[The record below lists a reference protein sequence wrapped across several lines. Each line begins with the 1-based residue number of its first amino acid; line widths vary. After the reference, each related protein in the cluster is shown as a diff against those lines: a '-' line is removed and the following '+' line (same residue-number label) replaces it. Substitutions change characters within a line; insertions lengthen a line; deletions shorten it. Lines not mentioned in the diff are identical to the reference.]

1 MNPDFADL
9 VKLIQTER
17 GITKDLVLATIEEFL
32 IAAYNRTFG
41 TSENAVV
48 KFSESGGDVSIFA
61 RKAIVETDDLYDPVT
76 EIELSEA
83 LELNEDCEVGDE
95 LLIEIDPKNFDRGAI
110 QSAKQKARQSLREIQ
125 KDTLYSEFRGKVG
138 EMIIGYFQ
146 REKNGTIF
154 VDLGRIE
161 GILPRRFQSPREEYH
176 HGDRIKAMIAEV
188 KKAPTGLEIIL
199 SRSHGE
205 FVKRIFE
212 LEVPEIYDG
221 TVEIFK
227 IVREPGFRTK
237 VAVYSTREDVDPV
250 GSCVGLK
257 GVRIQAIVRE
267 LEGEKID
274 ILKYD
279 SDPIEFI
286 RNALGSAEVQDVVIL
301 DSSKRQALA
310 IVPEQQLS
318 LAIGKQGLN
327 VRLANRLVDWSI
339 DVKTETQ
346 FAEMD
351 VSKEVSRVASDLFSG
366 IDSGGE
372 EITKIGELPG
382 ISDRLVSVL
391 KENGIELIETLV
403 SLAKE
408 ELESLA
414 GLTPSDVEQI
424 QKIINDNVEIIE
436 DGEDEV
442 RRTEKGADDAGEK
455 TVDTYECPNCAQ
467 SITADMSACPNCG
480 VGLSFE
486 AEEVK
491 EQEDN

>member
-1 MNPDFADL
+1 MTSDFADL
-9 VKLIQTER
+9 VKLIQSER
-17 GITKDLVLATIEEFL
+17 GITEDLVLATVEEFL
-32 IAAYNRTFG
+32 IAAYKKTFG

-48 KFSESGGDVSIFA
+48 KFLESGSEVSIFA
-61 RKAIVETDDLYDPVT
+61 RKIIVEEDDLYNPVT

-95 LLIEIDPKNFDRGAI
+95 LLIEIDPRDFDRGAVRT
-110 QSAKQKARQSLREIQ
+110 AKQKAYQSLREIQ
-125 KDTLYSEFRGKVG
+125 KDTLYSEFKDKVG

-146 REKNGTIF
+146 REKNGTIS
-154 VDLGRIE
+154 VDLGKIE

-188 KKAPTGLEIIL
+188 KKTPTGLEIVL

-257 GVRIQAIVRE
+257 GVRIQSIVRE

-279 SDPIEFI
+279 NDPIEFI
-286 RNALGSAEVQDVVIL
+286 RNALGSAEVQDVIIL
-301 DSSKRQALA
+301 DAGKRQALA

-327 VRLANRLVDWSI
+327 VRLANRLVDWNI

-366 IDSGGE
+366 IDSGDE
-372 EITKIGELPG
+372 EITKIGELPD

-403 SLAKE
+403 SLTE
-408 ELESLA
+408 GELEGLT

-424 QKIINDNVEIIE
+424 QKIIDDNVEIIE
-436 DGEDEV
+436 NGEDRV
-442 RRTEKGADDAGEK
+442 QRVDGVTDA
-455 TVDTYECPNCAQ
+455 A
-467 SITADMSACPNCG
+467 SR
-480 VGLSFE
+480 
-486 AEEVK
+486 
-491 EQEDN
+491 

>member
-32 IAAYNRTFG
+32 TAAYSKTFG

-48 KFSESGGDVSIFA
+48 KFSEYGNDVSIFA
-61 RKAIVETDDLYDPVT
+61 RKAIVETGDLYNPVT
-76 EIELSEA
+76 EIELSDA

-95 LLIEIDPKNFDRGAI
+95 LLIEIEPKNFDRGAI
-110 QSAKQKARQSLREIQ
+110 QCAKQKARQSLREIQ

-146 REKNGTIF
+146 REKNGAIF
-154 VDLGRIE
+154 VDLGKTE

-205 FVKRIFE
+205 FVKRVFE

-279 SDPIEFI
+279 SEPTEFI
-286 RNALGSAEVQDVVIL
+286 RNALGSAEVQDVVVL

-310 IVPEQQLS
+310 IVPEQRLS

-339 DVKTETQ
+339 DVKTEAQ
-346 FAEMD
+346 FSEMD

-366 IDSGGE
+366 IDSGDE
-372 EITKIGELPG
+372 EITKIDELPD

-424 QKIINDNVEIIE
+424 QKIINDNVEVIE
-436 DGEDEV
+436 DVDNEDGPAGKVADE
-442 RRTEKGADDAGEK
+442 TGKKADD
-455 TVDTYECPNCAQ
+455 TYKCPDCVQ
-467 SITADMSACPNCG
+467 PITADMSTCPNCG
-480 VGLSFE
+480 VSLSFE
-486 AEEVK
+486 TEEVE
-491 EQEDN
+491 EQEDS